1 MVHDNIII
9 WQKQSIFFFSDKYRS
24 FRTTFIYIW
33 QVCVLGNPRRSVCI
47 HDTYE
52 ITIGA
57 SLHLSSPLMAFR
69 VKCRWIVAFSDWL
82 LNPEYSW
89 GYFHFTASK
98 SDFLFYCYK
107 VSGSLYLAVKIEVGR
122 AAVQDSAGSNVN
134 RNKSKQK
141 ELSQLNL
148 SQCYDEFDQKEK

>member
-1 MVHDNIII
+1 MIILLFDRNRV
-9 WQKQSIFFFSDKYRS
+9 FFFSVINIDHSGLHLFIFDK
-24 FRTTFIYIW
+24 FVFWEI
-33 QVCVLGNPRRSVCI
+33 
-47 HDTYE
+47 TYE

-69 VKCRWIVAFSDWL
+69 VKCCWIVAFSDWL